1 MIIAIASGKGGTGKT
16 TIATNLALVSPAA
29 QYLDCDVEEPN
40 GHLFLKPEIDQRT
53 DVTLPVPQIDAATC
67 SLCGTCATACEFNAL
82 AVIGEKV
89 MVFADLCHGCGTCMF
104 VCPEAAITETAK
116 VIGKLENG
124 SAESVSGGRFAFTHG
139 VSNIGNPLTP
149 PIIKKAKQLIK
160 SDHFVILDSPPGTS
174 CPMVQTLI
182 GTDYCVFV
190 TEPTPFG
197 LNDLELAVGV
207 ARQLEIRCGIVINR
221 SDSGDEEI
229 INYCQRENIPILLEI
244 PFDRD
249 LAFAYSKGEAAV
261 SHSATLRTSFEDL
274 HAKIVAEVNK

>member
-16 TIATNLALVSPAA
+16 TIATNLALVAPDA

-40 GHLFLKPEIDQRT
+40 GHLFLKPEIDQQT
-53 DVTLPVPQIDAATC
+53 DVTLPVPQIDAELC

-89 MVFADLCHGCGTCMF
+89 MVFNDLCHGCGTCMF
-104 VCPEAAITETAK
+104 VCPENAITETAK

-124 SAESVSGGRFAFTHG
+124 SAESVSGGSFAFTHG

-160 SDHFVILDSPPGTS
+160 NDHFVILDSPPGTS

-182 GTDYCVFV
+182 GSDFCVFV

-207 ARQLEIRCGIVINR
+207 ARQLAISCGIVINR
-221 SDSGDEEI
+221 SDSGDDEI
-229 INYCQRENIPILLEI
+229 RKYCQREDIPILLEI

-261 SHSATLRTSFEDL
+261 THSTTLRTNFEDL
-274 HAKIVAEVNK
+274 HARIVAEVKK